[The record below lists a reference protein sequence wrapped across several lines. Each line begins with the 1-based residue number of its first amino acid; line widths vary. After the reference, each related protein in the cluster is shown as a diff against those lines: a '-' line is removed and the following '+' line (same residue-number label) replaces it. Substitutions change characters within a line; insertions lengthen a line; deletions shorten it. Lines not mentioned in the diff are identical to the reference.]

1 MQKMTLNE
9 LRSLEFF
16 KHYNRNGVDFIRT
29 AANSVQI
36 IELLNPAKKNDFLTC
51 FDFLQMSVE
60 RNNKQ
65 FLRYINDVQ
74 YFTFTQVIE

>member
-1 MQKMTLNE
+1 MKKMTLNE

-29 AANSVQI
+29 GADSVQV
-36 IELLNPAKKNDFLTC
+36 IELLNSAKKNDFLSAL
-51 FDFLQMSVE
+51 DFLQMSIE

-65 FLRYINDVQ
+65 FLRYVNEVQ
-74 YFTFTQVIE
+74 YFTYTQE

>member
-1 MQKMTLNE
+1 MKKMTLNE

-29 AANSVQI
+29 AADAVQV

-51 FDFLQMSVE
+51 LDFLQMSVE

-74 YFTFTQVIE
+74 FFTYTQVIE

>member
-1 MQKMTLNE
+1 MKKMTLNE
-9 LRSLEFF
+9 LKSLEFF

-29 AANSVQI
+29 AADAVQV

-51 FDFLQMSVE
+51 LDFLQISVE

-65 FLRYINDVQ
+65 FLRYINDENELCYCQ
-74 YFTFTQVIE
+74 YLQ

>member
-1 MQKMTLNE
+1 MKKMTLNE
-9 LRSLEFF
+9 LKSLEFF

-29 AANSVQI
+29 AADAVQV

-51 FDFLQMSVE
+51 LDFLQMSVE

-65 FLRYINDVQ
+65 FLRYINDGNERCYCQ
-74 YFTFTQVIE
+74 YLQ